1 MCHGVTMV
9 ISRRF
14 VRQNI
19 VQVLHIVNSSLQY
32 SRNMGMLHN
41 LSDLI
46 KAKRDKMTMLVLG
59 LNNSGKSTIINHFKK
74 SSEQSAIMVPTVGFQ
89 IEQFYNMGVSIK
101 AIDMSGATRYRNLW
115 EHQFK
120 NCQGIIYVIDASD
133 RMRFVVVKDELDL
146 VLQHPDFC
154 NRNVP
159 ILFYGNKSDLEDSLS
174 NVKIAA
180 ALGLENIKEKPWH
193 ICSSNAVSG
202 EGLDEGVQWLV
213 QQIRFAILSNKKKGK
228 KLKLTSKD
236 NK

>member
-1 MCHGVTMV
+1 
-9 ISRRF
+9 
-14 VRQNI
+14 
-19 VQVLHIVNSSLQY
+19 
-32 SRNMGMLHN
+32 MGMLHN

-46 KAKRDKMTMLVLG
+46 KVKRDKMTILVLG

-74 SSEQSAIMVPTVGFQ
+74 SNEQSAIMVPTVGFL
-89 IEQFYNMGVSIK
+89 IEQFYSKHLNLIYKINTYKYIFSIAMGVSIK

-120 NCQGIIYVIDASD
+120 NCQGIIYVIDSSD

-146 VLQHPDFC
+146 VLQHPDLC
-154 NRNVP
+154 NRIVP
-159 ILFYGNKSDLEDSLS
+159 ILFYGNKSDLDDSLS

-213 QQIRFAILSNKKKGK
+213 QQIRFAIMSNRKGG
-228 KLKLTSKD
+228 KLKSSQK
-236 NK
+236 NKY

>member
-1 MCHGVTMV
+1 
-9 ISRRF
+9 
-14 VRQNI
+14 
-19 VQVLHIVNSSLQY
+19 
-32 SRNMGMLHN
+32 MGMLHN
-41 LSDLI
+41 LTGLI
-46 KAKRDKMTMLVLG
+46 KVKRDKMTILVLG

-74 SSEQSAIMVPTVGFQ
+74 SNEQSAIMVPTVGFL
-89 IEQFYNMGVSIK
+89 IEQFYSKYFVNNKYNTNNSYFSDMGVCIK

-120 NCQGIIYVIDASD
+120 NCQGIIYVIDSSD

-146 VLQHPDFC
+146 VLQHPDLS
-154 NRNVP
+154 NRILP

-202 EGLDEGVQWLV
+202 EGLDEGIQWLV
-213 QQIRFAILSNKKKGK
+213 QQIRFALLSNRKGS
-228 KLKLTSKD
+228 KLKMVSKD
-236 NK
+236 IK